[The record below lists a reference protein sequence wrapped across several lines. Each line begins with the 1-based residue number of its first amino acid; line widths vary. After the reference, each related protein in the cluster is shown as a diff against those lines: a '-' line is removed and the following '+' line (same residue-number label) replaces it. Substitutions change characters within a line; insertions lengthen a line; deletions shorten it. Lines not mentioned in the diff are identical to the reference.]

1 MPCQARCQL
10 ARLLDHRAAAQA
22 KNEQLAVKA
31 AAISEEEL
39 EAVRAEAAQR
49 VAAAERKVPAAA
61 PPGMQLLR
69 FPVHLTLEATWVTRV
84 IFAAGVF
91 PIADPLNCREMLSS
105 RLDLPLQVYALSK
118 ERDALR
124 RGSDKLSSA
133 AGLLKEKDDIIQ
145 QARTRLPAQ

>member
-1 MPCQARCQL
+1 MPGCTRCQL
-10 ARLLDHRAAAQA
+10 ARLLDHRTAAQA

-61 PPGMQLLR
+61 RPSVQLLR

-91 PIADPLNCREMLSS
+91 R
-105 RLDLPLQVYALSK
+105 
-118 ERDALR
+118 
-124 RGSDKLSSA
+124 
-133 AGLLKEKDDIIQ
+133 
-145 QARTRLPAQ
+145 